1 MTRGHGDKVTR
12 RPKKKQSK
20 RQPRARNLCS
30 RHLSLPHP
38 LTLSSSFSILRRIQF
53 SETDMAGIVHFSN
66 FFRMMEEVEHAFF
79 RSVGLSVSMQH
90 DGMHVGWPRVSTS
103 CEFFGPVRFEDE
115 VKLRLRVV
123 KLGDKSFS
131 SEGDFLLAGKRM
143 ALGKT
148 TSVCCELRPDGTMK
162 SIPIP

>member
-1 MTRGHGDKVTR
+1 M
-12 RPKKKQSK
+12 P
-20 RQPRARNLCS
+20 
-30 RHLSLPHP
+30 
-38 LTLSSSFSILRRIQF
+38 SSFSILRRIQF
-53 SETDMAGIVHFSN
+53 AETDMAGIAHFSN

-115 VKLRLRVV
+115 LELRLRVA
-123 KLGDKSFS
+123 KLGDKSLS
-131 SEGDFLLAGKRM
+131 YEVDFNLGGRRM

-162 SIPIP
+162 SIPIPRELRDRLDPAAPGTVV

>member
-1 MTRGHGDKVTR
+1 MS
-12 RPKKKQSK
+12 P
-20 RQPRARNLCS
+20 P
-30 RHLSLPHP
+30 
-38 LTLSSSFSILRRIQF
+38 FSIPRRIQF
-53 SETDMAGIVHFSN
+53 AETDMAGIAHFSN

-103 CEFFGPVRFEDE
+103 CEFYGPVRFEDE
-115 VKLRLRVV
+115 VELRLRVV

-131 SEGDFLLAGKRM
+131 YEVDFLLNGKQM

-162 SIPIP
+162 SIPIPPALREKLSPQGGGNVTV

>member
-1 MTRGHGDKVTR
+1 
-12 RPKKKQSK
+12 
-20 RQPRARNLCS
+20 
-30 RHLSLPHP
+30 
-38 LTLSSSFSILRRIQF
+38 
-53 SETDMAGIVHFSN
+53 MAGIAHFSN
-66 FFRMMEEVEHAFF
+66 FFRMMEEVEHGFF

-115 VKLRLRVV
+115 LELRLRVAKV
-123 KLGDKSFS
+123 GDKSFS
-131 SEGDFLLAGKRM
+131 YEVDFLLAGKRM

-162 SIPIP
+162 SIPIPKALRDRLDPGATGAVV